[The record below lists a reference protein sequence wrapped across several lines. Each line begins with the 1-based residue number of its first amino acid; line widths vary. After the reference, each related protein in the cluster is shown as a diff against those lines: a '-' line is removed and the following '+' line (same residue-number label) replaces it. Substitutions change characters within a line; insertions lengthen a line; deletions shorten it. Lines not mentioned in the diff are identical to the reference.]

1 MKRITKRKTL
11 MLIAILSTIMSS
23 FVILITVGNILFIFG
38 WGLFPYWTPIASTI
52 VVFGSFILSFSLK
65 YIKHKYLK
73 VFFSI
78 HIIANFLLFFVNIMS
93 ICSVQ
98 LI

>member
-23 FVILITVGNILFIFG
+23 FVILITVCSMLIVFV
-38 WGLFPYWTPIASTI
+38 WGLFPYWTPIASAI
-52 VVFGSFILSFSLK
+52 VVLGSFILSFSLK

-73 VFFSI
+73 FFISV
-78 HIIANFLLFFVNIMS
+78 HIIANFLLFFVNIIS
-93 ICSVQ
+93 ICLVQ